1 MSDKELNR
9 INVIQAVIDKR
20 MRRRDAAHQLNLTER
35 QVQRLM
41 NRYRES
47 GVSGLASLRRGS
59 QVITGFLNRLNCGFW
74 RCYAKNIVILD
85 QLSPQK
91 NSVNDTIFQYPST
104 RCVTG

>member
-1 MSDKELNR
+1 MLVTMSDKELNR

-47 GVSGLASLRRGS
+47 GVSGLASLRRG
-59 QVITGFLNRLNCGFW
+59 QPGNRLNCGFW